1 MYIDVKIA
9 VPSPLSSVPCNTP
22 LSPVLVA
29 VVMGKCDD
37 LDTEFDTAV
46 MIL

>member
-1 MYIDVKIA
+1 M
-9 VPSPLSSVPCNTP
+9 PSPLRSVPCNTP
-22 LSPVLVA
+22 LSPV
-29 VVMGKCDD
+29 VVVVVVGKCDD

>member
-1 MYIDVKIA
+1 M
-9 VPSPLSSVPCNTP
+9 PCNTP
-22 LSPVLVA
+22 LSPV
-29 VVMGKCDD
+29 VVVVVGKCDD

>member
-1 MYIDVKIA
+1 M
-9 VPSPLSSVPCNTP
+9 PSPLRSVPCNTP
-22 LSPVLVA
+22 LSPV
-29 VVMGKCDD
+29 VVVVVVVGKCDD